1 MRAWG
6 TLWMLCLGLLL
17 TGCAVTDGH
26 YGGGGW
32 ELLGERVLNS
42 KLTEIESKSVDA
54 KEGSVHFGSL

>member
-1 MRAWG
+1 
-6 TLWMLCLGLLL
+6 MLCLGLLL